1 MEAEMK
7 EQIAMLKER
16 VELLECEI
24 TIRWKPQGR
33 YDEVIDHCDIIK
45 SIADD
50 INDLRVEMDLSEGV
64 PPPKIPTKPR
74 PSN

>member
-7 EQIAMLKER
+7 EQIAMLKEQ

-33 YDEVIDHCDIIK
+33 YDKVIDHCDIIK
-45 SIADD
+45 SIVDD
-50 INDLRVEMDLSEGV
+50 IKDLRVEMDLPEGV
-64 PPPKIPTKPR
+64 PP
-74 PSN
+74 N